1 MRTGFYVCF
10 FIADSLADI
19 RLALMRERDARVA
32 DGRRVLRLTA
42 AAQDQLVAQSVQSST
57 LSKYQRDYEQVC
69 SELGEPRLA
78 VEHRALP
85 SAHCCGTT
93 GEQVT
98 QVVRTERDL
107 GW

>member
-1 MRTGFYVCF
+1 MRM
-10 FIADSLADI
+10 SH
-19 RLALMRERDARVA
+19 RS
-32 DGRRVLRLTA
+32 
-42 AAQDQLVAQSVQSST
+42 LVAFGERLSPERSKRQGWYFTQGVNGLFARTYRFVFLAAVQHA
-57 LSKYQRDYEQVC
+57 
-69 SELGEPRLA
+69 PRLA